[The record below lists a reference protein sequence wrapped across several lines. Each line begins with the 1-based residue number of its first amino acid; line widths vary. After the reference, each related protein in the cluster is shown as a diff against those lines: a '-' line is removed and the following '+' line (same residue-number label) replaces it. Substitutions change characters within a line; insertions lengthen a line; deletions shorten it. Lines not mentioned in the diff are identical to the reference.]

1 MSTGASLPERAF
13 VSRFLGNKDAGTG
26 VKTNMAAKTFAGSFS
41 LSVLMTGLLAQSPP
55 QPVPER
61 DRNGAALKQF
71 VGTWKGFCAD
81 GKEFVVLILKRAGT
95 GLGGTVSIGN
105 FEGPEGQCTKVA
117 DGPSEE
123 HAMKVTDVQLQSA
136 VLRFKGTRSAEFEMD
151 IVDTQVAR
159 LKFLGTPVENNPW
172 ELKKSD

>member
-1 MSTGASLPERAF
+1 
-13 VSRFLGNKDAGTG
+13 
-26 VKTNMAAKTFAGSFS
+26 MAAKTFAGSFS
-41 LSVLMTGLLAQSPP
+41 LFVLMTGLLAQSSP
-55 QPVPER
+55 QPVPEK

-123 HAMKVTDVQLQSA
+123 HAMKVTDVQLQGA
-136 VLRFKGTRSAEFEMD
+136 VLRFKGTRSAEFEMS
-151 IVDTQVAR
+151 IVDTQGAR
-159 LKFLGTPVENNPW
+159 LKFLGTPVETNPW